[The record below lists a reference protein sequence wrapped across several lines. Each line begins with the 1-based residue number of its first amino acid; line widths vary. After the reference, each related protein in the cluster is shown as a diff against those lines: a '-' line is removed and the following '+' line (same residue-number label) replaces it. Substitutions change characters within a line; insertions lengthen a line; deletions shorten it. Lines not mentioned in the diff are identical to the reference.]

1 MSTNIERQGKF
12 IGGDT
17 IVSTEVLPMKTPQGK
32 DILEVTFKSGK
43 KRIYP
48 ELTLER
54 IVTDEVSDA
63 SAVSEK
69 KLLPVIREVM
79 AILAENDVSVGE
91 IDMFQKQLG
100 SNIENAFNRATSFM
114 WFKDDAEFVPNF
126 NPMFD
131 VSLLMAHKVITDI
144 KHDTDAARSAGQA

>member
-1 MSTNIERQGKF
+1 MSTNIGLEGKF

-17 IVSTEVLPMKTPQGK
+17 IVGAEVLDMRTPQDK
-32 DILEVTFKSGK
+32 DILEITFKSGK
-43 KRIYP
+43 KRVYP
-48 ELTLER
+48 AATVER

-69 KLLPVIREVM
+69 KLLPVVREVM
-79 AILAENDVSVGE
+79 AILAENDISVGE

-114 WFKDDAEFVPNF
+114 WFKDDTEFVPNF

-131 VSLLMAHKVITDI
+131 VSLLMAHKVITNI
-144 KHDTDAARSAGQA
+144 KHDTDAAGSAGQA

>member
-1 MSTNIERQGKF
+1 MSTNIELQGKF

-17 IVSTEVLPMKTPQGK
+17 IVSTEMLDVKTPQGK

-43 KRIYP
+43 KRVYP
-48 ELTLER
+48 SETMAR
-54 IVTDEVSDA
+54 IITEEVSDA

-79 AILAENDVSVGE
+79 AILAENDISVGE

-131 VSLLMAHKVITDI
+131 VSLLMAHKVITNI
-144 KHDTDAARSAGQA
+144 KNETNN